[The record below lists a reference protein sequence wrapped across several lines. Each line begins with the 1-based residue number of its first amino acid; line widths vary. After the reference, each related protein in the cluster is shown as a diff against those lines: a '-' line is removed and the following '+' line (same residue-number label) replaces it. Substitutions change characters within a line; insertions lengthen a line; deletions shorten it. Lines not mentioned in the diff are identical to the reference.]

1 MPGWFRFALALSTD
15 TNLLKR
21 GSRIKKK
28 SHIADWGD
36 HRAAWAPGPDGL
48 SHGEGFGAMC
58 GHGII
63 GVVPVLP
70 ELGLTESTGRE
81 TVVGIDTPAGLA
93 EARAHMEGGRVRR
106 VSLVD
111 VPY

>member
-1 MPGWFRFALALSTD
+1 
-15 TNLLKR
+15 
-21 GSRIKKK
+21 
-28 SHIADWGD
+28 
-36 HRAAWAPGPDGL
+36 
-48 SHGEGFGAMC
+48 MC